1 MDLKDH
7 IRGIP
12 DFPKPGI
19 LFKDITPMLGDAA
32 AFAAVL
38 DVLAERYASQG
49 VKKILG
55 VEARGFIFG
64 AALAVRMGVG
74 FVPARK
80 PAKLPWRTDRVTYAL
95 EYGSD
100 SIEIHQGS
108 FAPGERVLVV
118 DDVIATGGTAV
129 AAVELARLQGRF
141 GRAHDVDIRVVFQ
154 NARHDLPHGGRV
166 IDNED
171 LDGSSHCSTPPSLR

>member
-1 MDLKDH
+1 MEDRLDRVRTL
-7 IRGIP
+7 IRDVP

-108 FAPGERVLVV
+108 FARGERVLVV

-129 AAVELARLQGRF
+129 AAVELARLQGADVVGAAF
-141 GRAHDVDIRVVFQ
+141 VIELSFLDGRAK
-154 NARHDLPHGGRV
+154 LPHG
-166 IDNED
+166 
-171 LDGSSHCSTPPSLR
+171 LDVFSVLRF

>member
-1 MDLKDH
+1 MEDRLDRVRSL
-7 IRGIP
+7 IRDVP

-32 AFAAVL
+32 AFAVVL

-100 SIEIHQGS
+100 SIEIHKGS

-129 AAVELARLQGRF
+129 AAVELARLQGAEVVGAAF
-141 GRAHDVDIRVVFQ
+141 VIELSFLDGRAKLPPGLDVFSV
-154 NARHDLPHGGRV
+154 
-166 IDNED
+166 
-171 LDGSSHCSTPPSLR
+171 LRF

>member
-1 MDLKDH
+1 MEDRLDRVRTL
-7 IRGIP
+7 IRDVP

-49 VKKILG
+49 VQKILG

-80 PAKLPWRTDRVTYAL
+80 PAKLPWHTDRVTYAL

-100 SIEIHQGS
+100 SVEIHKGS

-129 AAVELARLQGRF
+129 AAVELARLQGAEVVGAAF
-141 GRAHDVDIRVVFQ
+141 VIELSFLDGRAKLPPGLDVFSV
-154 NARHDLPHGGRV
+154 
-166 IDNED
+166 
-171 LDGSSHCSTPPSLR
+171 LRF